1 MKWLSYADKTALV
14 SGDRRISY
22 GQLISM
28 VRRTGEKMSEFSKR
42 GDRIA
47 IIAANSPEWVL
58 ALYSI
63 WNIHATVVPID
74 FMSTPE
80 EVAYILDDCT
90 PTVVW
95 CDAKTQEKT
104 DQALALMK
112 TAHPAVMRLE
122 SLQDCDATESK
133 DAEGVGESSDDEL
146 AMIIYTSGTTGS
158 PKGVMLTFEN
168 LRSNTEA
175 CSTQIEV
182 FIPDDRVMV
191 ILPLHHAY
199 PLMATVVMPMSIN
212 ATAVFALD
220 MTAEAIMK
228 ALKDNQ
234 ATFIVGVPR
243 LLELFR
249 NALMR
254 KVTATL
260 LGRIMYRISVAC
272 HSLKIS
278 RIIFKKVQDAFGG
291 HMRYISSGGAA
302 NDPQVTRDY
311 YALGFQLLEGYGMT
325 ETAPMISFTPPGR
338 YKPGSP
344 GKPIPCNEV
353 RIVDGEVM
361 VRGKNVMK
369 GYYNKPQETA
379 EALTA
384 DGWLHT
390 GDLGYIDEDGFLF
403 LTGRSKELIILGN
416 GKNISPTE
424 IEQKLMDMSDGVF
437 GECAITDD
445 GHNLLALIVPDM
457 DAIAEKKIVNIR
469 QTIVDSVIEPYN
481 ETAPSYKRIADII
494 IRNTPLPRT
503 RLGKLRRHIIRQ
515 ELAAAARGEA
525 VKAAVAENPAPD
537 TKTYRGVAACIEKL
551 VGRNIGPDEHFELD
565 LGMDSLAKMNLL
577 SSLSADLGVTLQVE
591 TLAKHPTAR
600 SLAEAIDAGGEAVA
614 AAPSKKYE
622 LPKTGWT
629 HGFFR
634 LCMKGFLRCISKP
647 EVTGLENI
655 PAGPCIFAPNHQ
667 SSLDAFYL
675 STAID
680 GKRYHDTYFYA
691 ISKFVDGPITGYL
704 ARHHNIVAMELNGDL
719 RESIGLLESAL
730 KDGKSVAI
738 FPEGTRSMD
747 GSMGEFY
754 LTFAQ
759 LSVNAKAPVV
769 PVVIDGAFDVLPRGK
784 SFPNCGK
791 TVKLSFLPPITPNAN
806 KTAEAICKETKEK
819 IQSVLDKK

>member
-1 MKWLSYADKTALV
+1 
-14 SGDRRISY
+14 
-22 GQLISM
+22 
-28 VRRTGEKMSEFSKR
+28 
-42 GDRIA
+42 
-47 IIAANSPEWVL
+47 
-58 ALYSI
+58 
-63 WNIHATVVPID
+63 
-74 FMSTPE
+74 
-80 EVAYILDDCT
+80 
-90 PTVVW
+90 
-95 CDAKTQEKT
+95 
-104 DQALALMK
+104 
-112 TAHPAVMRLE
+112 
-122 SLQDCDATESK
+122 
-133 DAEGVGESSDDEL
+133 
-146 AMIIYTSGTTGS
+146 
-158 PKGVMLTFEN
+158 
-168 LRSNTEA
+168 
-175 CSTQIEV
+175 
-182 FIPDDRVMV
+182 
-191 ILPLHHAY
+191 
-199 PLMATVVMPMSIN
+199 
-212 ATAVFALD
+212 
-220 MTAEAIMK
+220 
-228 ALKDNQ
+228 
-234 ATFIVGVPR
+234 
-243 LLELFR
+243 
-249 NALMR
+249 
-254 KVTATL
+254 
-260 LGRIMYRISVAC
+260 MYRISAAC

-353 RIVDGEVM
+353 KIVDGEVM

-424 IEQKLMDMSDGVF
+424 IEQKLMDMSDGLF
-437 GECAITDD
+437 GECALTDD
-445 GHNLLALIVPDM
+445 GHNLMALIVPDM
-457 DAIAEKKIVNIR
+457 DAIAEKGIVNIR
-469 QTIVDSVIEPYN
+469 QTIMDVVIEPYN

-525 VKAAVAENPAPD
+525 VKSAAAENPAPD
-537 TKTYRGVAACIEKL
+537 TKTYRGVAACIEKIA
-551 VGRNIGPDEHFELD
+551 GRAIGPDEHFELD

-577 SSLSADLGVTLQVE
+577 SSLSAELGVSLQVE

-600 SLAEAIDAGGEAVA
+600 SLAEAIDAGGETVT

-634 LCMKGFLRCISKP
+634 VCSKAFLNCISKP
-647 EVTGLENI
+647 EITGQENI
-655 PAGPCIFAPNHQ
+655 PNGPCIFAPNHQ

-675 STAID
+675 SAAID
-680 GKRYHDTYFYA
+680 AKRFHDTYFYA
-691 ISKFVDGPITGYL
+691 ISKFVDGPISGYL
-704 ARHHNIVAMELNGDL
+704 ARHHNVVAMELNGDL

-747 GSMGEFY
+747 GSMGEFH

-759 LSVNAKAPVV
+759 LSVNAQVPVV
-769 PVVIDGAFDVLPRGK
+769 PVV
-784 SFPNCGK
+784 
-791 TVKLSFLPPITPNAN
+791 
-806 KTAEAICKETKEK
+806 
-819 IQSVLDKK
+819 